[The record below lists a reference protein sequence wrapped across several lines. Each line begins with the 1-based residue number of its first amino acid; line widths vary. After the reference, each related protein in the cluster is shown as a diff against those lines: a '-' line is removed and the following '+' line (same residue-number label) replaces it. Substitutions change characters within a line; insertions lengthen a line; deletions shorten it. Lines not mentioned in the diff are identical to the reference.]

1 MHTVRRWAGLTV
13 SLADRDTV
21 VSAFLVCVFY
31 VLFPEKRVS
40 AHVHGA
46 ASRPTRSCS
55 QTGPSLLVSAGF
67 PVLRNRASGH
77 VAWMLR
83 ETLCS
88 PGPCGPWP
96 AAAGGGGI
104 LGWAPDTPFSLAGK
118 PELPRQPG
126 STAQYDAEA
135 GSLDAEPTES
145 DSPQSGS
152 TDTSHFLHTLDWHGG
167 CGAPPG
173 TVRPRSS

>member
-1 MHTVRRWAGLTV
+1 MV
-13 SLADRDTV
+13 SRATCDTV
-21 VSAFLVCVFY
+21 VFVLLVCVFY
-31 VLFPEKRVS
+31 ILFPEKCVS
-40 AHVHGA
+40 AHVAWGSIQA
-46 ASRPTRSCS
+46 DTGSCS

-67 PVLRNRASGH
+67 PVLRNPVSDR

-83 ETLCS
+83 VTLCS
-88 PGPCGPWP
+88 PGPLGPWP

-104 LGWAPDTPFSLAGK
+104 LGWAPDAPFSLAGK

-145 DSPQSGS
+145 DSPQSSS
-152 TDTSHFLHTLDWHGG
+152 TDPSHFLHTLDWHGG

-173 TVRPRSS
+173 TLRPRSS